1 MVNNSKNSLYTVLL
15 VTAALIIGALAGKHF
30 STNNSGESGSRVW
43 ITGNSKIEQI
53 LKFMKNDYVDSL
65 DVDSISE
72 LAIINLLAQLDPHSV
87 YMPPVDLEE
96 FNTEM
101 QGEFDGIG
109 VEFNILRDSVVVANV
124 LPEGP
129 SSRVG
134 LKEGDRIV
142 KVDGEIIAGIGITNA
157 DVIKKLRG
165 ERGTKVNVVI
175 YRPAQGKELEFTITR
190 GPIPVHSVDNVV
202 MLSDAIGYIK
212 VSRFIDKTHK
222 EFKAGIA
229 QLKSEGAKKLIVDL
243 RGNGGGYLNQA
254 VDMIDEL
261 LADGLITYTQGAHRK
276 RKDYKAK
283 AGGIFEKGELV
294 VLIDES
300 SASASEV
307 FAGAIQDRDRGLIVG
322 RKSFGKGLVQEVIN
336 LTDGSAIRLTIA
348 RYYTPSGRCIQKPYE
363 HGMFEYYFGTHK
375 ENIDSLV
382 DAGALEKFYTASGR
396 LVYESGGIT
405 PDIVVEEDS
414 SGITDKTYD
423 LWQKGIIY
431 DVSFQLADMYRDSKS
446 LPSSIDEK
454 ILSLTQKLAEEDL
467 KLTAAERK
475 FVLMQTKRY
484 LSRNLGSNKDATR
497 QLLKADKVII
507 EAIKAFDKYPF

>member
-1 MVNNSKNSLYTVLL
+1 MVKNSKNSLYTVLL
-15 VTAALIIGALAGKHF
+15 VTGALIIGALAGKHF
-30 STNNSGESGSRVW
+30 SSGSSGEKGSGVW
-43 ITGNSKIEQI
+43 ISGNSKIEQI
-53 LKFMKNDYVDSL
+53 LKLMKNDYVDTL

-72 LAIINLLAQLDPHSV
+72 LAIVNLLAQLDPHSV

-142 KVDGEIIAGIGITNA
+142 KVNGEVIAGIGITNS

-165 ERGTKVNVVI
+165 ERGTKVDI
-175 YRPAQGKELEFTITR
+175 LIFRPSQGKELDFTITR
-190 GPIPVHSVDNVV
+190 GPIPVHSVDNVI

-212 VSRFIDKTHK
+212 VSRFIDKTYK
-222 EFKAGIA
+222 EFKEGLV
-229 QLKSEGAKKLIVDL
+229 QLKGEGAKKLIIDL

-261 LADGLITYTQGAHRK
+261 LSEGLITYTQGAHRK

-283 AGGIFEKGELV
+283 SGGVFEKGELV

-307 FAGAIQDRDRGLIVG
+307 FAGAIQDRDRGMIVG
-322 RKSFGKGLVQEVIN
+322 RRSFGKGLVQEVIN
-336 LTDGSAIRLTIA
+336 LPDGSAVRLTIA

-382 DAGALEKFYTASGR
+382 EAGALEKFYTSSGR

-405 PDIVVEEDS
+405 PDIVVTEDS

-431 DVSFQLADMYRDSKS
+431 DVAFQLADEFRESKM
-446 LPSSIDEK
+446 LPASIDDK
-454 ILSLTQKLAEEDL
+454 ILLLTQKLAEEEL
-467 KLTAAERK
+467 KLTASERK
-475 FVLMQTKRY
+475 FVILQAKRY
-484 LSRNLGSNKDATR
+484 LSRSLGSNKEVTR
-497 QLLKADKVII
+497 QLLKVDKDIL

>member
-30 STNNSGESGSRVW
+30 STNNSGKSGSRVW

-53 LKFMKNDYVDSL
+53 LKLMKNDYVDSL

-222 EFKAGIA
+222 EF
-229 QLKSEGAKKLIVDL
+229 
-243 RGNGGGYLNQA
+243 
-254 VDMIDEL
+254 
-261 LADGLITYTQGAHRK
+261 
-276 RKDYKAK
+276 
-283 AGGIFEKGELV
+283 
-294 VLIDES
+294 
-300 SASASEV
+300 
-307 FAGAIQDRDRGLIVG
+307 
-322 RKSFGKGLVQEVIN
+322 
-336 LTDGSAIRLTIA
+336 
-348 RYYTPSGRCIQKPYE
+348 
-363 HGMFEYYFGTHK
+363 
-375 ENIDSLV
+375 
-382 DAGALEKFYTASGR
+382 
-396 LVYESGGIT
+396 
-405 PDIVVEEDS
+405 
-414 SGITDKTYD
+414 
-423 LWQKGIIY
+423 
-431 DVSFQLADMYRDSKS
+431 
-446 LPSSIDEK
+446 
-454 ILSLTQKLAEEDL
+454 
-467 KLTAAERK
+467 
-475 FVLMQTKRY
+475 
-484 LSRNLGSNKDATR
+484 
-497 QLLKADKVII
+497 
-507 EAIKAFDKYPF
+507 